1 MNTATLF
8 RSNQACFLLL
18 LLLTRIYCA
27 IETQVVDK
35 YVKDARGLIA
45 TREQSEITSAVSL
58 LDAALAL
65 SPRLEITL
73 ELKAR
78 ALLYLRR
85 FKDVADMLQDY
96 IPSLKM
102 ASDDSTSLSSDN
114 SSQQLSKERVKLLSP
129 GESPENDHPSFKCFS
144 VSDLKKK
151 VMASLCKN
159 CDKEGQWR

>member
-1 MNTATLF
+1 MF
-8 RSNQACFLLL
+8 G
-18 LLLTRIYCA
+18 I
-27 IETQVVDK
+27 TQIVYK
-35 YVKDARGLIA
+35 YVKDARVLIA
-45 TREQSEITSAVSL
+45 TQEQSEIGSALNL

-65 SPRLEITL
+65 SPRLEVAL

-78 ALLYLRR
+78 SLLSLRR

-102 ASDDSTSLSSDN
+102 TADDSTSLSSDN
-114 SSQQLSKERVKLLSP
+114 SSQHLSKERVNLLS
-129 GESPENDHPSFKCFS
+129 GNSSEKDRPSFKCFS

-151 VMASLCKN
+151 VMAGLCKN